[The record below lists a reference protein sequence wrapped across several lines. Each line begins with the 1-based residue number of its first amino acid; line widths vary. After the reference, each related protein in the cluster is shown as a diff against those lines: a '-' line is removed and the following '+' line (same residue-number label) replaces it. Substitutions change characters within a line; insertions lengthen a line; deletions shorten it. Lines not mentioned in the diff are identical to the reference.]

1 MQGDKTTEESVP
13 NERKRE
19 KQDEVHNHGTSVIE
33 NKETAEQAK
42 DDEQST
48 ATEKGKARF
57 SERIEPEDEH
67 SKGDMKYQHDKLHN
81 EGQKQVYA
89 GKRKA
94 NGAGNEGKHKVKNE
108 SDRSDGTENGNT
120 ANQEKQGAV
129 EENHAT
135 DKRKGEDVERF
146 QAKGETKSD
155 EAGNK
160 KKTRKTRKKF
170 KCQKK
175 KYTFTR
181 LPYPR

>member
-1 MQGDKTTEESVP
+1 MQGYKTTEESVP

-19 KQDEVHNHGTSVIE
+19 KQDEVHKHGTSVIE

-57 SERIEPEDEH
+57 NERIEPEDGH
-67 SKGDMKYQHDKLHN
+67 SKGDMKYQYDKLHD
-81 EGQKQVYA
+81 EGQKQVYE
-89 GKRKA
+89 GKRKTS
-94 NGAGNEGKHKVKNE
+94 GAGNEFKHKVKND

-120 ANQEKQGAV
+120 ANQEKHGAV

-146 QAKGETKSD
+146 HGKGETKSD

-160 KKTRKTRKKF
+160 KKDEENKEEVQMSKEKVYLYSTTV
-170 KCQKK
+170 
-175 KYTFTR
+175 
-181 LPYPR
+181 P